1 MTPVLMQ
8 ILSLTGAILVLIG
21 FGGQQYAGMK
31 SDGMTYGLLNFVGS
45 LLLASSAIAPLNAGV
60 LVLEGTWAL
69 ISLNVMIRSTRG
81 RRRD

>member
-69 ISLNVMIRSTRG
+69 ISLNVMIRSTRAVH
-81 RRRD
+81 RD